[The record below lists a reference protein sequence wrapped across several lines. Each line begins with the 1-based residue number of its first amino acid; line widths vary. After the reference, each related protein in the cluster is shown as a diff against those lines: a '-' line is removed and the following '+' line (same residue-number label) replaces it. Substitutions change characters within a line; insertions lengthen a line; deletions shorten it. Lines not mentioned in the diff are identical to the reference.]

1 MKYLNLVRIN
11 SENDKLNISY
21 SKIDYSSE
29 LYVNI
34 ITKINKFITDIN
46 KITSYKKKINL
57 MVNFYDY
64 LTNDINCIKLL
75 LAHDTFIDTCIAKF
89 ESELLNRINKKKYCI
104 IYNKLI
110 KIKTKNLDSI
120 MTCSFSNNGRKVF
133 NVLL

>member
-1 MKYLNLVRIN
+1 
-11 SENDKLNISY
+11 
-21 SKIDYSSE
+21 
-29 LYVNI
+29 
-34 ITKINKFITDIN
+34 
-46 KITSYKKKINL
+46 

-110 KIKTKNLDSI
+110 KIKIKNLDSI

-133 NVLL
+133 NVIL